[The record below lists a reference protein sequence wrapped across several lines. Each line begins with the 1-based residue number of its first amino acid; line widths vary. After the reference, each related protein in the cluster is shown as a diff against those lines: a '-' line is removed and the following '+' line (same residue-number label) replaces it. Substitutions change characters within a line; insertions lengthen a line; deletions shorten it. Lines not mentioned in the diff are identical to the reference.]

1 MTGGGLMGETT
12 SNHDALREI
21 AARVLPGSGRSTVE
35 RMLSGTSTPVYRVH
49 RDGTTYYL
57 RLAEGPEANLA
68 PEALAHDL
76 LRDRGVRLPEV
87 VHFESFNQDVRR
99 SVMVTTEIPGRSL
112 AEHHR
117 GIDVSGVVAAA
128 GRDLAI
134 ISGIDVAGFGFVRRD
149 RPDVG
154 RLEGEVPTLRA
165 FALGD
170 LEAQLAVLPRFLN
183 AAEIEAVRCVVT
195 SCQAWLDAEQAT
207 LAHGDLDATHIFHQ
221 DGEYTGIIDFGEI
234 RGADPLYDLGHFALH
249 DGEKVPFPMLPHLKM
264 GYGENAPLPPNH
276 EPRIRLWSLLIGVR
290 ALARSANRS
299 QTAYQ
304 DHLGRAIRKALTALP
319 T

>member
-1 MTGGGLMGETT
+1 MRETT

-21 AARVLPGSGRSTVE
+21 AARVLPGSGSPTVE
-35 RMLSGTSTPVYRVH
+35 RMLSGASTPVYRIH
-49 RDGTTYYL
+49 RDGTTFFL

-68 PEALAHDL
+68 PEALVHDL

-117 GIDVSGVVAAA
+117 GVDIAQVVTAA

-134 ISGIDVAGFGFVRRD
+134 INGIDVAGFGFVRRD
-149 RPDVG
+149 RPEAR
-154 RLEGEVPTLRA
+154 RLEGEFPTQRA

-170 LEAQLAVLPRFLN
+170 LEAHLAVLPMFLN
-183 AAEIEAVRCVVT
+183 AAEIEAVRRVVT
-195 SCQAWLDAEQAT
+195 DGQGWLDAEQAT
-207 LAHGDLDATHIFHQ
+207 LAHGDLDATHIFHE
-221 DGEYTGIIDFGEI
+221 DGEYTGTIDFGEI
-234 RGADPLYDLGHFALH
+234 RGADSLYDLGHFALH
-249 DGEKVPFPMLPHLKM
+249 DGEKVPFPMLPNLVM
-264 GYGENAPLPPNH
+264 GYGEVAPLPPDH

-290 ALARSANRS
+290 ALARSANRT

-304 DHLGRAIRKALTALP
+304 DHLGRAIRKTLAVLP
-319 T
+319 A